1 MYRCIKFPVIRMLI
15 GGQKKVIG
23 GQNDIFSEIEYKE
36 KTYIIPFDR
45 CGIPMEYEELKEN
58 INNLTEALEH
68 ISKDDYITF
77 YDKCLESVNKEY
89 IYESTYSDLERIAER
104 NEEKKQAI
112 NKFDSNI
119 SKPILSENKIETI
132 LKNMISFPS
141 NFVDTKE
148 VKYPLIINFYKDDI
162 LIKTGKCF
170 KDLMITINNTKNK
183 YDFDT
188 YSYSHVPEEYI
199 DQINEYIILFKNPT
213 FSTVRSLKKYIVYSP
228 IRSIQKRINFDGN
241 GNYLIRKDRII
252 KILNQNN
259 IPYFERDDRIFTNA
273 RLALVKIG
281 DYLSGIKKT
290 GPSPVK

>member
-1 MYRCIKFPVIRMLI
+1 M
-15 GGQKKVIG
+15 G
-23 GQNDIFSEIEYKE
+23 
-36 KTYIIPFDR
+36 
-45 CGIPMEYEELKEN
+45 
-58 INNLTEALEH
+58 
-68 ISKDDYITF
+68 
-77 YDKCLESVNKEY
+77 
-89 IYESTYSDLERIAER
+89 
-104 NEEKKQAI
+104 
-112 NKFDSNI
+112 
-119 SKPILSENKIETI
+119 
-132 LKNMISFPS
+132 
-141 NFVDTKE
+141 
-148 VKYPLIINFYKDDI
+148 
-162 LIKTGKCF
+162 
-170 KDLMITINNTKNK
+170 K